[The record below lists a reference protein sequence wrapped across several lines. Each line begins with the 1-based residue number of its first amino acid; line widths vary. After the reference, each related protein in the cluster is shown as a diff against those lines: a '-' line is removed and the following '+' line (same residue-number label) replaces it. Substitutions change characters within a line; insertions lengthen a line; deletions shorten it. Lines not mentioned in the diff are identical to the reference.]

1 VPDITH
7 ILIRFK
13 VLSEGHDSQE
23 TYQRLLREWFPQ
35 EDIKELV
42 SYVTRLEKE
51 RRILLDAS
59 DIYMAERNR
68 MKNKVED
75 IMEELQS
82 RIRHINKLNSER
94 AAARRK
100 KKHRSV

>member
-1 VPDITH
+1 
-7 ILIRFK
+7 
-13 VLSEGHDSQE
+13 LSEGHDSQE